1 MYEVAKS
8 TAKKFAFAYNGKAYE
23 VPARGSL
30 PIMTFRAIRKAM
42 ADAENSEEAFFD
54 EVMKL
59 FDEHAPEVMESIDL
73 DQAMELFRAYA
84 TDGDEPTLG
93 ESSASSD

>member
-1 MYEVAKS
+1 MYQVKEQKAKRFS
-8 TAKKFAFAYNGKAYE
+8 FEFDGKAYE

-30 PIMTFRAIRKAM
+30 PIQTFRAIRKAM
-42 ADAENSEEAFFD
+42 AESDNAEEVFFD

-59 FDEHAPEVMESIDL
+59 FDEYAPEVMEAIDL
-73 DQAMELFRAYA
+73 DQAMDLFRAYA